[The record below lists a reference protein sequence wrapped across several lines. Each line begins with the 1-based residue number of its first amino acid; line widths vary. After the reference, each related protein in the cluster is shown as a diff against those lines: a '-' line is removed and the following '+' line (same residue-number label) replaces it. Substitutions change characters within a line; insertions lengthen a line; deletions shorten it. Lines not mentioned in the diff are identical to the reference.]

1 MGGMTIP
8 TPSSLNRRDLLSAI
22 GYGVAIWLIAT
33 GLLVTVGPML
43 VPDAG
48 SWGGVLLIVGF
59 GVLALCIGVLA
70 YLIFRRSRTDV
81 LTLRLLFGT
90 VIAATGL
97 LLDAVVYGA
106 AAGRYPVLSEPQQ
119 GPVAFFLVLAY
130 GLLLLAPHLC
140 RAQGSRRSSETGNE
154 ARPS

>member
-1 MGGMTIP
+1 MTNP
-8 TPSSLNRRDLLSAI
+8 ASSSSQSRRDLLSAI
-22 GYGVAIWLIAT
+22 GYGVGIWVIAT
-33 GLLVTVGPML
+33 GLLVTVGPIL

-48 SWGGVLLIVGF
+48 SWGGVLLTVGF
-59 GVLALCIGVLA
+59 GVLALGIATLS
-70 YLIFRRSRTDV
+70 YLIFRRGRTDS
-81 LTLRLLFGT
+81 LLLRLLFGT

-106 AAGRYPVLSEPQQ
+106 AAGQYPVLSGQQQ

-140 RAQGSRRSSETGNE
+140 RGQDA
-154 ARPS
+154 

>member
-1 MGGMTIP
+1 MTVTASP
-8 TPSSLNRRDLLSAI
+8 PLSRRDLLSAT
-22 GYGVAIWLIAT
+22 GYGVVIWIVAT
-33 GLLVTVGPML
+33 ALLVTVGSDL

-48 SWGGVLLIVGF
+48 LLSGVLLVVGF
-59 GVLALCIGVLA
+59 GVVALGVAAVA
-70 YLIFRRSRTDV
+70 YLIYRRKRADSI
-81 LTLRLLFGT
+81 TLRLLFGT

-106 AAGRYPVLSEPQQ
+106 AGGRYPVLSDQQQ

-140 RAQGSRRSSETGNE
+140 RKRNAPGASEP
-154 ARPS
+154 A

>member
-1 MGGMTIP
+1 MTDP
-8 TPSSLNRRDLLSAI
+8 ASSSPLSRRDLFSAI
-22 GYGVAIWLIAT
+22 GYGIGIWVIAT
-33 GLLVTVGPML
+33 GLLVTIGPVL

-48 SWGGVLLIVGF
+48 SWGGVLLVAGF
-59 GVLALCIGVLA
+59 GVLALGIATLA
-70 YLIFRRSRTDV
+70 YLIFRRARTDS

-106 AAGRYPVLSEPQQ
+106 AAGQYPVLSGQQQ

-140 RAQGSRRSSETGNE
+140 GAQDAQRSSAT
-154 ARPS
+154 A

>member
-1 MGGMTIP
+1 MTDP
-8 TPSSLNRRDLLSAI
+8 ASSSPLSRCDLLAAI
-22 GYGVAIWLIAT
+22 GYGVGIWVIAT
-33 GLLVTVGPML
+33 GLLVTAGPIL

-59 GVLALCIGVLA
+59 GALALGIAILA
-70 YLIFRRSRTDV
+70 YVIFRRVRTDS

-97 LLDAVVYGA
+97 LLDAVIYGA
-106 AAGRYPVLSEPQQ
+106 AAGQYPVLSGQQQ

-140 RAQGSRRSSETGNE
+140 RAQDSRHSSPT
-154 ARPS
+154 A